1 MAHYKQLELDCN
13 APEMEETNLKEED
26 YIVLSL

>member
-1 MAHYKQLELDCN
+1 MAHYKQLELDYN
-13 APEMEETNLKEED
+13 APEIEETNLKEED